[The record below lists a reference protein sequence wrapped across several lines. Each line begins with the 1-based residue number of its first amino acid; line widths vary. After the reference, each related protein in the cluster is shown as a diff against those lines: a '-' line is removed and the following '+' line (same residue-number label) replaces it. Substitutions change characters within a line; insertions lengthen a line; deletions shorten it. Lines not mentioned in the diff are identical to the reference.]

1 MGRPRTIADDRLL
14 AAAAAAIGRHGP
26 GFTLADVAAEAGV
39 AAGTLV
45 ARFGSKRGLLI
56 AVSRGGTVRTIAA
69 MRGAAA
75 SRATGGA
82 ALRAALVAA
91 AADLDDPAT
100 AANHLGQLGADLA
113 DAELRAAVLE
123 GQKAMGAELRRL
135 LRRAPDLPAA
145 PPPTRA
151 AEALLAVWNGTLLSW
166 SMDPRGSL
174 GARVGRSVDVL
185 LAGWRGPSA
194 RRAPRTEESM

>member
-26 GFTLADVAAEAGV
+26 GFTLADVGEEAGV

-45 ARFGSKRGLLI
+45 ARFGSKRGLLV
-56 AVSRGGTVRTIAA
+56 AVSRGSTARTVAA
-69 MRGAAA
+69 MRGAAG
-75 SRATGGA
+75 SRAPGGA
-82 ALRAALVAA
+82 AVRAALVAA

-113 DAELRAAVLE
+113 DPELRAAVLE
-123 GQKAMGAELRRL
+123 GQKAVAAELRRL
-135 LRRAPDLPAA
+135 LRTARDLPGA
-145 PPPTRA
+145 PPPARA
-151 AEALLAVWNGTLLSW
+151 AETLLAVWNGTLLAW

-174 GARVGRSVDVL
+174 ATRVNRSVDVL
-185 LAGWRGPSA
+185 LAAW
-194 RRAPRTEESM
+194 RAPAPRRTPRSEETT